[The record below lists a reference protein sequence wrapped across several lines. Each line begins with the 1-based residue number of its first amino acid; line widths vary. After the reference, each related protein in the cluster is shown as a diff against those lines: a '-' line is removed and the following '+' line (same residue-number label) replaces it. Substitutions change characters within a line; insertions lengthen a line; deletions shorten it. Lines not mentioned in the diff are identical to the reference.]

1 MRIAITAASG
11 LIGTALTQS
20 LLGSGDSV
28 LRLVRRSPASA
39 DEIRWNP
46 AAEDGGLGAAALSGL
61 DAVVHLSGAP
71 VAARPWT
78 ASRKLVLTDSRIGST
93 TAIVTAMLAAPNPPP
108 LLISASAIG
117 WYGDTGD
124 TAVSEDAPNGS
135 GFLASLVRD
144 WEAATAPAVAAGL
157 RVVNLRSGVVLSRRG
172 GMLPPLL
179 LPLRF
184 CLGARLGSGRQYFSW
199 ITLPDQVGAIRFL
212 LERSELAGP
221 VNLTAP
227 EPVTNAELTRTL
239 AATLH
244 RPAALVVPAG
254 LLRLT
259 LGDLSAELLGSS
271 RVIPA
276 RLEQAGFAFRHAA
289 IGPALAAAV
298 ADR

>member
-1 MRIAITAASG
+1 
-11 LIGTALTQS
+11 
-20 LLGSGDSV
+20 
-28 LRLVRRSPASA
+28 
-39 DEIRWNP
+39 
-46 AAEDGGLGAAALSGL
+46 
-61 DAVVHLSGAP
+61 
-71 VAARPWT
+71 
-78 ASRKLVLTDSRIGST
+78 
-93 TAIVTAMLAAPNPPP
+93 
-108 LLISASAIG
+108 
-117 WYGDTGD
+117 
-124 TAVSEDAPNGS
+124 
-135 GFLASLVRD
+135 
-144 WEAATAPAVAAGL
+144 
-157 RVVNLRSGVVLSRRG
+157 VVNLRSGVVLSRRG

-179 LPLRF
+179 LPFRF
-184 CLGARLGSGRQYFSW
+184 GLGARLGSGRQYFSW